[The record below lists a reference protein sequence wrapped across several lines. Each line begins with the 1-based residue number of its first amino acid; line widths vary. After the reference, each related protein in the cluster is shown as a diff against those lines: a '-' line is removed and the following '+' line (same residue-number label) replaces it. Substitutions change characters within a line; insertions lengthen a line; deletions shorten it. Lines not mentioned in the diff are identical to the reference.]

1 MTKQFESVDVLI
13 IGAGLSGIGGGCQ
26 LRRNCPDH
34 SFMILESRDAS
45 GGTWD
50 LFRYPGIR
58 SDSDMYT
65 YSYGFKPWKDKSTIA
80 DGHKILNYIREAAA
94 ENDVERHIRYQ
105 HKVVAA
111 NWSSSDNRWLVTA
124 ERGGSDDGS
133 GTGEQVTISCKFMFN
148 CSGYYDYEH
157 GYTPEFAGID
167 DFNGQVVHAQHWPE
181 DLDYQGKRVVVIGSG
196 ATAVTLVPAMS
207 KDTAS
212 LVMLQ
217 RTPTFIANVPAEDPM
232 AKTLRKWLP
241 DDWAFRLTRWQ
252 KVLFQIYIYQLS
264 RRKPQELRKYL
275 LGGVRK
281 ALGPDYDV
289 ATHFTPDYNP
299 WDQRL
304 CAVPD
309 GDLFAAIRTGR
320 AEVVTDHID
329 QFNGEGIHLKSGKQL
344 NADIV
349 ILATGLN
356 LKFAGGIK
364 HSFDGK
370 EIDITEHFIFR
381 GMMFSGMPNL
391 AFTVGYTN
399 SSWTLKTDLTGKY
412 VCRLLTKMDRGN
424 YSTVTPRMKGEVDEV
439 PLLDFDA
446 GYVLR
451 AREQFPKNGNRLPW
465 KNYQNYVRDFIG
477 LRLGRLNDDELE
489 FR

>member
-1 MTKQFESVDVLI
+1 
-13 IGAGLSGIGGGCQ
+13 
-26 LRRNCPDH
+26 
-34 SFMILESRDAS
+34 
-45 GGTWD
+45 
-50 LFRYPGIR
+50 
-58 SDSDMYT
+58 
-65 YSYGFKPWKDKSTIA
+65 
-80 DGHKILNYIREAAA
+80 
-94 ENDVERHIRYQ
+94 
-105 HKVVAA
+105 
-111 NWSSSDNRWLVTA
+111 
-124 ERGGSDDGS
+124 
-133 GTGEQVTISCKFMFN
+133 MFN
-148 CSGYYDYEH
+148 CSGYYDYEQ
-157 GYTPEFAGID
+157 GYTPEFSGID
-167 DFNGQVVHAQHWPE
+167 DFKGEVVHAQHWPE

-217 RTPTFIANVPAEDPM
+217 RTPTYIASLPVEDPM
-232 AKTLRKWLP
+232 AKKLRKWLP
-241 DDWAFRLTRWQ
+241 NSWAFRLTRWK

-264 RRKPQELRKYL
+264 RRKPQELKKFL
-275 LGGVRK
+275 LGGVKK

-309 GDLFAAIRTGR
+309 GDLFAAIREGR
-320 AEVVTDHID
+320 AEVVTDHVD
-329 QFNGEGIHLKSGKQL
+329 MFNGEGIQLKSGKQL
-344 NADIV
+344 DADIV

-356 LKFAGGIK
+356 LKFAGGVK

-370 EIDITEHFIFR
+370 ELDITEHFIYR
-381 GMMFSGMPNL
+381 GMMFSGMPNM

-412 VCRLLTKMDRGN
+412 VCRLLNKMDRGN
-424 YSTVTPRMKGEVDEV
+424 YSTVTPSLKGEIDEV

-451 AREQFPKNGNRLPW
+451 AREQMPKNGNRLPW
-465 KNYQNYVRDFIG
+465 KNYQNYIRDFIG